1 MKDKVSQVCDYI
13 LDRLESG
20 EYRAGEAIPSAR
32 KIEKEVDASFAMIQH
47 AVTTLAQAG
56 ILHCV
61 NRQGSIVREN
71 WRDGLLPGNLVL
83 FDPCRPWVSGFR
95 ELLQKRLPDL
105 RLSTGF
111 SRGMFELRTT
121 LYVQQYRDEYL
132 DLTPFFHSI
141 FGEEEE
147 FFSAPFRGFRES
159 GGSIRGIPFIFS
171 PRVMFCNPAYLRKA
185 GLKMPGDNWTFD
197 EFLSILKRLKEVF
210 PPENLLN
217 YSQLPFFWMNF
228 VFRSGGALVDPNAEN
243 PVRIDSPET
252 IRGIEAVRALRQ
264 LLPGY
269 TSQQWGNSF
278 CNGKLAFMLGDRELL
293 NPIHHTGMEEWQV
306 LPLPHIPGG
315 ANRMAQSTDLL
326 CIRKECVDRELA
338 IKFLRFML
346 SEEVQDY
353 IAAEKYGIPIR
364 KSSAQKS
371 IDISDPRDILFLTE
385 MESMSAEY
393 NLDSPELTRLIQGG
407 IRRIINNGE
416 LPLKQSLEELAQA
429 VRVFLLIKNE
439 EKLETREKKE

>member
-1 MKDKVSQVCDYI
+1 MKDKISQVCDYI

-20 EYRAGEAIPSAR
+20 EYRSGETIPSAR
-32 KIEKEVDASFAMIQH
+32 KIEKTVDASFAMIQH

-61 NRQGSIVREN
+61 NRQGSMVQPDWDKRLMPN
-71 WRDGLLPGNLVL
+71 HFVL
-83 FDPCRPWVSGFR
+83 FNPRLPWIPGFR
-95 ELLQKRLPDL
+95 KLVEEKLPEMRLC
-105 RLSTGF
+105 
-111 SRGMFELRTT
+111 SRFRYGMFEVRTT
-121 LYVQQYRDEYL
+121 LPLQQDRDEYL
-132 DLTPFFHSI
+132 DLAPYFDELFPDRSLFF
-141 FGEEEE
+141 E
-147 FFSAPFRGFRES
+147 APFRSFRNS
-159 GGSIRGIPFIFS
+159 DGSIHGIPFIFS

-185 GLKMPGDNWTFD
+185 GLKMPGADWTFD
-197 EFLSILKRLKEVF
+197 EFLSILKQLKEVF

-228 VFRSGGALVDPNAEN
+228 VFRSGGALVEPNAEN

-252 IRGIEAVRALRQ
+252 IRGIEAVRALRR

-269 TSQQWGNSF
+269 TSRQWGNGF

-293 NPIHHTGMEEWQV
+293 NLIHHTGMEEWQV

-338 IKFLRFML
+338 MKFLRFML

-429 VRVFLLIKNE
+429 VRVFLIV
-439 EKLETREKKE
+439 KKEELSET